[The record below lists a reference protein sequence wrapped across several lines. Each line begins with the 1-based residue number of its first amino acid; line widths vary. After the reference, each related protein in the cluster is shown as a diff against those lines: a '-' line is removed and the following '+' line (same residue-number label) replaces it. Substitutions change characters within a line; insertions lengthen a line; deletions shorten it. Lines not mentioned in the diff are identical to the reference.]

1 MKKLLTGLNKEQLK
15 AVKHT
20 EGPVIIFAGAGSGKT
35 RILTRR
41 AAYLIQNGIANP
53 KNILAITFTN
63 KAAEEMKSRIR
74 GLVGPLADSMWI
86 STFHSMC
93 ARILRKNA
101 HCIGYNSQF
110 TIYDMDDSKSILKKI
125 IKSLGYEKEI
135 SEKVCQWMISKAK
148 NAGHTAEEYARISE
162 DEKISKCFEVYEESM
177 LMNNCMDF
185 DDLLLKTWE
194 LFDSCPDVL
203 EEYQK
208 QFLYIMVDEYQDT
221 NHIQFELVKQ
231 LSGGTDNVCVV
242 GDDDQSIYKFRGADI
257 TNILNFESYFPTAKR
272 ILMEEN
278 YRSTKNILDTANAV
292 ISNNRYRKAKRLWTT
307 NPNGNKVSYISFH
320 DAEEEA
326 DYIISDIKK
335 SDWDLSNIAI
345 LYRSNMQSRLIE
357 EACLTHNIPYRI
369 IGGINF
375 YQRKE
380 IKDMISY
387 LKILVNPSD
396 EVCVKRILNVPK
408 RGIGNKTIDKIDEY
422 ASLNK
427 LTFYEALKKQFDIPG
442 ISSKTRHAIEAF
454 CLLIEKNIN
463 LFTLSKLP
471 ETTTSWSV
479 SSYLN
484 AIANKEGY
492 FDELAHDY
500 DPEEYASKKENINEF
515 INKIISLESSMRG
528 MDLQKFLEDIALI
541 SEKKEEVGEKVT
553 MMTLHASKG
562 LEFKKVY
569 IVGMNTG
576 LFPCARASH
585 GGEELE
591 EERRLCYVGITRAM
605 ESLTLTSCRYRMIN
619 GRTSYMP
626 ESIFVN
632 ELPDKNVSITRM

>member
-1 MKKLLTGLNKEQLK
+1 MKELLTDLNKEQLE

-20 EGPVIIFAGAGSGKT
+20 KGPVIIFAGAGSGKT

-41 AAYLIQNGIANP
+41 AAYLIKSGIANP

-63 KAAEEMKSRIR
+63 KAAEEMKTRIKS
-74 GLVGPLADSMWI
+74 LVGTLADAMWI

-93 ARILRKNA
+93 VRILRKHA
-101 HCIGYNSQF
+101 HCIGYDSKF
-110 TIYDMDDSKSILKKI
+110 TIYDTDDSKALLKRI

-148 NAGHTAEEYARISE
+148 NSGQTAEEYARSSE
-162 DEKISKCFEVYEESM
+162 DEKISKCYEAYEESM

-185 DDLLLKTWE
+185 DDLLIKTWE
-194 LFDSCPDVL
+194 LFDTCPDVL
-203 EEYQK
+203 EEYQN

-231 LSGGTDNVCVV
+231 LSGGTENVCVV

-257 TNILNFESYFPTAKR
+257 TNILNFETYYPSAKKV
-272 ILMEEN
+272 LMEEN
-278 YRSTKNILDTANAV
+278 YRSTQNILDTANAV
-292 ISNNRYRKAKRLWTT
+292 ISNNLHRKSKRLWTDK
-307 NPNGNKVSYISFH
+307 PKGEKVSYLSFY

-335 SDWDLSNIAI
+335 SKWNLSDVAI

-357 EACLTHNIPYRI
+357 EACLSYKVPYRI
-369 IGGINF
+369 VGGLNF

-387 LKILVNPSD
+387 LKILLNPSD

-408 RGIGNKTIDKIDEY
+408 RGIGNKTIEKVEAFA
-422 ASLNK
+422 ASNK
-427 LTFYEALKKQFDIPG
+427 TSFYNALKRQNEIPG
-442 ISSKTRHAIEAF
+442 ISKKTRESITNFVLFIES
-454 CLLIEKNIN
+454 NISSF
-463 LFTLSKLP
+463 LTSVSKGH
-471 ETTTSWSV
+471 TSAWSV
-479 SSYLN
+479 SSYLDTIIHKN
-484 AIANKEGY
+484 GY
-492 FDELAHDY
+492 FDELSREY
-500 DPEEYASKKENINEF
+500 EPEEYRSKKENVMEF
-515 INKIISLESSMRG
+515 INKIISLESSAAG
-528 MDLQKFLEDIALI
+528 MDLKKFMEDIALI
-541 SEKKEEVGEKVT
+541 SEKKEESGDKIT

-569 IVGMNTG
+569 ITGMNDG
-576 LFPCARASH
+576 LFPSGRALH
-585 GGEELE
+585 GSEELE

-605 ESLTLTSCRYRMIN
+605 ESLTLTSSRYRMLN
-619 GRTSYMP
+619 GKTSYMP
-626 ESIFVN
+626 ESTFIN
-632 ELPDKNVSITRM
+632 ELPEKNVSITRM